1 MYPEV
6 AEFQKQIHFPLPES
20 RLFEWLDIFAQICRC
35 ELAITDDQNRIIS
48 RTPDFQ
54 YEEVIEYPG
63 DGPLQSADMTLTGM
77 EDTPVKLWAECPQGL
92 PNCATRLAAALE
104 NILNQEISHEQE
116 MESMSQEILAR
127 YEEVNLFYELS
138 EELAS
143 VFDEKRIIDIIL
155 SKAKEI
161 LLADAALVYL
171 RDEAKEDLCLFA
183 KYCPLNRNNP
193 RLQEDVKTLAEWCYE
208 EQQSILV
215 ESISDLPQIAQ
226 EFDKFYAFQNEQDFT
241 ALISPIHIRENQLGV
256 FAALRV
262 QEYEPFNGQ
271 DNRLMSALS
280 SMMAVSLHT
289 SQLLEKAKQE
299 ELARKEIE
307 IASAIQQSLLPRET
321 PRIAGIDL
329 ASKYIAA
336 NKVGGDYLDY
346 LTDEKG
352 NLYFVVA
359 DVSGHNIGSAIIM
372 SSCRSVIRMS
382 MFQGKK
388 PAEILQLANRVLYPD
403 LDRSE
408 SFLSAIVG
416 YLDVSAGEVLLANA
430 GHNPALVWRAHSRE
444 VEWLMSD
451 TFFIGLESNLDVEN
465 KRVKLHENDL
475 LLLYTDGLVEATNA
489 QGERYEND
497 RLAQLIE
504 ALAELSARNIIE
516 RLSDDVKRF
525 MGRNFFDDDISA
537 LILKRVD

>member
-6 AEFQKQIHFPLPES
+6 AEFQKQINFPLPES

-48 RTPDFQ
+48 RTSDFQ

-63 DGPLQSADMTLTGM
+63 DGPLQSAVMTLTGM
-77 EDTPVKLWAECPQGL
+77 EDTPVKLWAECPQKL
-92 PNCATRLAAALE
+92 PGCATRLAAALE

-171 RDEAKEDLCLFA
+171 RDEEKEELCLFA
-183 KYCPLNRNNP
+183 KYCPLNRNNQP
-193 RLQEDVKTLAEWCYE
+193 LQEDVKKLAEWCYE

-215 ESISDLPQIAQ
+215 ESIADLPQIAQ

-372 SSCRSVIRMS
+372 SSCRSVIRMN

-444 VEWLMSD
+444 VEWIMSD

-489 QGERYEND
+489 HGERYEND

-516 RLSDDVKRF
+516 RLSEDVKRF